1 MHQSQWRTATVSVR
15 GSKNEARQ
23 YPCQDASAS
32 ALLPKLADDAFIA
45 AIADGVGSAPL
56 ADTGSRLAALAA
68 RDAAIDATWR
78 WNPDLIPEH
87 FESILYR
94 SLTDARHAV
103 EAEAHR
109 LHRPASDLA
118 TTLTVLIH
126 AADTIA
132 IASVG
137 DGAVIVCNQVD
148 QWTTL
153 CPPKHGEYINETTA
167 ITSRRA
173 IQNAQIVV
181 ASSDVPLMVVAA
193 TTDGLINLSLDSR
206 TDDPH
211 VPFFSQ
217 IATWL
222 QGHPPDCH
230 WSQNLKQLLASQR
243 VRERTDDDTTLFI
256 ATR

>member
-1 MHQSQWRTATVSVR
+1 MHHSQWRTATVSVR
-15 GSKNEARQ
+15 GTKNEGRQ
-23 YPCQDASAS
+23 LPCQDFSTS

-45 AIADGVGSAPL
+45 VIADGVSSAPL

-68 RDAAIDATWR
+68 RDAAIDATWC

-87 FESILYR
+87 FETILYHA
-94 SLTDARHAV
+94 LTQARHAV

-109 LHRPASDLA
+109 LLCPPNHLA
-118 TTLTVLIH
+118 TTLTVVIH

-132 IASVG
+132 IASIG
-137 DGAVIVCNQVD
+137 DGAVIVCNQDD

-153 CPPKHGEYINETTA
+153 CPPQHGEYINETTA

-173 IQNAQIVV
+173 IQTAQIVV
-181 ASSDVPLMVVAA
+181 ASSKTPLNVIAS
-193 TTDGLINLSLDSR
+193 TTDGLINLSIDSR
-206 TDDPH
+206 TYEPH
-211 VPFFSQ
+211 QPFFSQ

-222 QGHPPDCH
+222 QEHPEDTH
-230 WSQNLKQLLASQR
+230 WSLILKQLLASPR
-243 VRERTDDDTTLFI
+243 VRQRTDDDTTLFL